1 MSRNQL
7 FVSISIFMA
16 FIVFLDSHTP
26 AQDNQSALAPIP
38 PGPVVS
44 SQSVSNLD
52 FPLEEEG
59 LIASGSGPEPQGTGG
74 GFDLNTILDLACR
87 QSPRLSVQRA
97 KLTASQMQAMATG
110 LLPNPNVE
118 GGVKKVSGDDS
129 GPLLSISQELPVN
142 GALGLERQAANLEY
156 SAESAALSREVQTI
170 LSEVQI
176 AYTHLLATMELCG
189 VEEHGL
195 EVAGSSLKLV
205 SETLKAGLVSPLP
218 YNLAVAEYSNAKTAH
233 MLAQQESLL
242 ARGELA
248 ALLGM
253 KGESLPNVSGDL
265 RQTLLPA
272 GIDPSRRNRADLRAA
287 NLRIQAA
294 QSSVAAADRARIP
307 NPVVGYSRE
316 EAGDDTEN
324 FFTIGLEIPV
334 FNNKRP
340 EVYHRQA
347 EHQAAVNEKSALDK
361 TIDAEINQAVIRLEA
376 KREAVRIYETEVQP
390 SINKSLE
397 SANLAFQSGTTD
409 LSLLL
414 QTQTRLIEHERN
426 TIRSLEELRKAEIAY
441 LLALG
446 AVRDQ
451 PAITGLLSQLPLISP
466 YAYFLGSLSADYC
479 HWHFHECAP
488 RGGQGNR
495 WRAGTFLCLDR
506 RCDRVD
512 LRHRHFTHCLWWP
525 SHCRHPAR

>member
-1 MSRNQL
+1 MISARIGVFSGGQRLSRKDMVMSENQRV
-7 FVSISIFMA
+7 VSVPMLMA
-16 FIVFLDSHTP
+16 FL
-26 AQDNQSALAPIP
+26 ALLN
-38 PGPVVS
+38 GPVHAQGSAS
-44 SQSVSNLD
+44 SFAPPSLGGAVASQPAADLD

-59 LIASGSGPEPQGTGG
+59 LIASGNQPVPPATVGG
-74 GFDLNTILDLACR
+74 IDLNSILDIACR

-110 LLPNPNVE
+110 LLPNPTVE
-118 GGVKKVSGDDS
+118 GGIKKVSGGDD
-129 GPLLSISQELPVN
+129 GPLLTISQELPVN
-142 GALGLERQAANLEY
+142 GALGFERQAANLEY
-156 SAESAALSREVQTI
+156 SAERAALAREVQTI
-170 LSEVQI
+170 LGEVQT
-176 AYTHLLATMELCG
+176 AYIHLLASQVMCG

-205 SETLKAGLVSPLP
+205 SETLRAGLVSTLP

-242 ARGELA
+242 AREELA

-253 KGESLPNVSGDL
+253 QGESLPNVAGDL

-272 GIDPSRRNRADLRAA
+272 GIDPSQRNRGDLQAA

-294 QSSVAAADRARIP
+294 QSSVAAADRDRIP
-307 NPVVGYSRE
+307 NPVIGYSRE

-324 FFTIGLEIPV
+324 FFTIGFEIPV

-347 EHQAAVNEKSALDK
+347 EHQAAVSEKSALVK
-361 TIDAEINQAVIRLEA
+361 NIEAEVDQAALRLEA

-390 SINKSLE
+390 SIEKSLE
-397 SANLAFQSGTTD
+397 SARSAFQSGTTD

-446 AVRDQ
+446 AVRD
-451 PAITGLLSQLPLISP
+451 
-466 YAYFLGSLSADYC
+466 
-479 HWHFHECAP
+479 
-488 RGGQGNR
+488 R
-495 WRAGTFLCLDR
+495 
-506 RCDRVD
+506 
-512 LRHRHFTHCLWWP
+512 
-525 SHCRHPAR
+525 